1 MTTSAAGTSESSYLY
16 QAISNALSSEGLSAN
31 TSTAATSTSNAA
43 PSDTSSLSPFAQLVS
58 AFQQLQQSDPTTYAK
73 LTQQIGTNLQS
84 ESQTAQSQGN
94 SSVAGELSQL
104 ANDFTT
110 ASQTGQLPNLQD
122 LAQAVGGG
130 STASGTHGH
139 HHHHHSDA
147 SSSSDSSS
155 ASDSTASSSTASFSS
170 NTSTSSILLQTL
182 SSAGI
187 GVSSGTSS
195 TA

>member
-1 MTTSAAGTSESSYLY
+1 MSGMTTGAVGTSESSYLY
-16 QAISNALSSEGLSAN
+16 QAISNALSSEGVSAN
-31 TSTAATSTSNAA
+31 TSSAGSSTSTAS
-43 PSDTSSLSPFAQLVS
+43 PSDTSSLSPFAQLAG
-58 AFQQLQQSDPTTYAK
+58 AFQQLQQSDPTAYK
-73 LTQQIGTNLQS
+73 QLTQQIATNLQS

-94 SSVAGELSQL
+94 SSVSGQLSEL

-122 LAQAVGGG
+122 LAQTVGGG

-139 HHHHHSDA
+139 RHHHHRASDA
-147 SSSSDSSS
+147 SSSDSSS
-155 ASDSTASSSTASFSS
+155 ASDSSTSSSS
-170 NTSTSSILLQTL
+170 NTSTGAILLQTL

-187 GVSSGTSS
+187 GASSGTSS

>member
-1 MTTSAAGTSESSYLY
+1 MTTSAVGTSESSYLY
-16 QAISNALSSEGLSAN
+16 QAISNALSSEGVSAN
-31 TSTAATSTSNAA
+31 TSTAASSTSDAA

-94 SSVAGELSQL
+94 STVAGELSQL

-122 LAQAVGGG
+122 LAQAVAGG

-139 HHHHHSDA
+139 HHHHHADA
-147 SSSSDSSS
+147 SSSESNP
-155 ASDSTASSSTASFSS
+155 ASDSTASSSTTSTGST
-170 NTSTSSILLQTL
+170 TSTSSILLQTL
-182 SSAGI
+182 SNSGI
-187 GVSSGTSS
+187 GVSSDTSS